1 MASSNHVEINR
12 YTSTSFDNQFGEGKF
27 VDQVL
32 SKIVPGK
39 GVFQYWLL
47 ECVIS
52 RLD

>member
-1 MASSNHVEINR
+1 
-12 YTSTSFDNQFGEGKF
+12 
-27 VDQVL
+27 VL